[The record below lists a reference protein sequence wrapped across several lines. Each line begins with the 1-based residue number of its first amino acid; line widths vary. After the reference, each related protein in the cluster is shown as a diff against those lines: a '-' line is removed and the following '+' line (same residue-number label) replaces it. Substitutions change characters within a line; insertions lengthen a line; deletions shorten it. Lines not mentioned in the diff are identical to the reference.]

1 MLLLTMMIYAV
12 CAWVLGPVLG
22 LYQVYDNLTCLAKG
36 LNLLTFRVR
45 N

>member
-12 CAWVLGPVLG
+12 CAWVLR
-22 LYQVYDNLTCLAKG
+22 LYQVYDNITVLAKG
-36 LNLLTFRVR
+36 LNLLIFRVR

>member
-12 CAWVLGPVLG
+12 CAWVLR
-22 LYQVYDNLTCLAKG
+22 LYYVYDNLTVLAKG
-36 LNLLTFRVR
+36 LNLLIFRAR

>member
-12 CAWVLGPVLG
+12 CAWDLG

>member
-1 MLLLTMMIYAV
+1 MLLLTIMIYAV
-12 CAWVLGPVLG
+12 CAWVLR

-36 LNLLTFRVR
+36 LNLLNFRFR

>member
-12 CAWVLGPVLG
+12 RAGVLR
-22 LYQVYDNLTCLAKG
+22 LYQVYDNPTVLAKG
-36 LNLLTFRVR
+36 LNLLIFRVR

>member
-12 CAWVLGPVLG
+12 CAWVLR
-22 LYQVYDNLTCLAKG
+22 LYQVYDNITVLAKG
-36 LNLLTFRVR
+36 LNLLIFKVR